1 MGKPVDV
8 DDDEGGNPNPP
19 PNPAE
24 GVLPN
29 EKGADVLN
37 PPEPTPNPAP
47 NILLPPTVVMSP
59 VVPVPVL
66 PPPALP
72 AAVVVLAPNENPVN
86 GAVVNRAG
94 GGAMDAGPVEAPTMV
109 GP

>member
-1 MGKPVDV
+1 MGKPEDV
-8 DDDEGGNPNPP
+8 DDDEGGNPSPP
-19 PNPAE
+19 PNPTE

-37 PPEPTPNPAP
+37 PPDPTPNPAP
-47 NILLPPTVVMSP
+47 NILLPPTVVVSP

-66 PPPALP
+66 PPPAP
-72 AAVVVLAPNENPVN
+72 PAVVVLAPNENPVN
-86 GAVVNRAG
+86 GAVVDSAG
-94 GGAMDAGPVEAPTMV
+94 GGAMDAAPVEAPTVV